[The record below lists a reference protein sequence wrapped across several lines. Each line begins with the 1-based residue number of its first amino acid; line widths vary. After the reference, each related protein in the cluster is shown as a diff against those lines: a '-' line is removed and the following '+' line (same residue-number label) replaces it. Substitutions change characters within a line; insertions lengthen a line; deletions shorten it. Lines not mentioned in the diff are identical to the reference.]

1 MRKFIPMKTSAISQ
15 GPVPETSRER
25 PDVTV
30 IESHNRIDISYT
42 FPGFY
47 LSDDS
52 RKVREG
58 EIAFKQVDM
67 SGVGFVTQSG
77 RPLLP
82 SLGRFVQIPPG
93 GYGVKVESEK
103 TLEMDDV
110 LVLPAQ
116 QKVVDGAY
124 EHAFEF
130 DRDFYKKDA
139 LYPPEIAEVKGPFT
153 IGGWRALLLHVR
165 PLQYNPAR
173 KKLIGYGNIR
183 VSVTFSQSGNEEDT
197 LKGMGPENDL
207 LGNLFFNHKSKRD
220 ASHGKGEHDIRE
232 TSAAKKT
239 PMMLIIFDS
248 RLEPV
253 PGHLASWRV
262 MNDGMSCECK
272 AVHTIGK
279 DVAKIKE
286 YIRMQMRFY
295 ETTDTPL
302 RYVLLMGDVD
312 MVPAETV
319 PGGPWGSNITDY
331 YYSTLADPSGPY
343 DLQLPSVAL
352 GRIPVRTSKEAEDV
366 LGKIFEYEKHPPY
379 EPYDFDYFKRMTFAG
394 FFQDDDMNGRED
406 RAFLKTMEGIRSHL
420 ITLGYNVKRVY
431 VTSNPNPRWYIDGT
445 PVPMEVVASMV
456 GGPAATN
463 MLIDAS
469 TRGQLIVAHRDH
481 GDWNGWVHPSFTTNH
496 LDSLGGEARSIFF
509 SVNCLTGMFDL
520 ASQRE
525 CFAEKLLR
533 IQRGAPSLI
542 AATRVSGTWRNDAMM
557 KALFD
562 ALWPGVL
569 PSYPGPGS
577 PSQVESGRLGD
588 ILNYAKLYLLL
599 ASSGDPEGI
608 KDHFEIYHVIGDPA
622 IKVWTKAPWQ
632 IPKK

>member
-153 IGGWRALLLHVR
+153 IGGRSALLLHVR

-220 ASHGKGEHDIRE
+220 ASHGKGEHDTRE
-232 TSAAKKT
+232 TSAARKT

-279 DVAKIKE
+279 DVAKIKKF
-286 YIRMQMRFY
+286 IRDEIRSY
-295 ETTDTPL
+295 ATTNNPI

-312 MVPAETV
+312 MIPAETV

-366 LGKIFEYEKHPPY
+366 LGQIFEYEKHPPY